1 MLGKGSIHHNER
13 KFTAE
18 NVDKERS
25 KNNVTYY
32 NEDIKIVLNLIKQLQ
47 EEKVQANERC
57 KQLESK
63 EQKIKKKLEEKIEML
78 VDVLDLCETEGKI
91 AKYKINDIKEEISDF
106 KEILEIM
113 KGEN

>member
-1 MLGKGSIHHNER
+1 MTKEQER
-13 KFTAE
+13 AI
-18 NVDKERS
+18 ERLTKAQADIWYATLYS
-25 KNNVTYY
+25 QEEQD
-32 NEDIKIVLNLIKQLQ
+32 EDIKIVLNLIKQLQ

-78 VDVLDLCETEGKI
+78 EDVLDLCETDGKI
-91 AKYKINDIKEEISDF
+91 AKYKIDNLKEEISDF